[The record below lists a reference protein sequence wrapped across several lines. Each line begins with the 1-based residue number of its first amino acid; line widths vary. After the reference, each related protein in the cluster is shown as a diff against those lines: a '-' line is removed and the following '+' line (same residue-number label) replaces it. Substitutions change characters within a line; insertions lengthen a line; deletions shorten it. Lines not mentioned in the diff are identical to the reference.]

1 VNSTRG
7 RTQGR
12 ILVADDVE
20 ANRELMVALLAR
32 DGYTVVTAAD
42 GNEALEAVERE
53 PPDLVLSD
61 VMMPEMNGF
70 ELCGRLKQQ
79 RATRLIP
86 VVLVTALN
94 ERQDRIEGINAGA
107 DDFLTKP
114 VDAHELRARV
124 RSLIRLKR
132 FTDDLDSAE
141 SVILSL
147 ALTVEARD
155 AYTAG
160 HCERMASYAAAF
172 GECLGLGDEDIAALG
187 RGGYL
192 HDVGKIAVPD
202 AVLSKPGTLTP
213 EEFTVIQ
220 RHTTAGEALCGDLR
234 ILRPVRPIIRHH
246 HERFDGGGYPD
257 RLVGDDIPLLAQI
270 MSIVDI
276 FDALTTTRVY
286 REAISEEAA
295 CAELRAEADRGWRR
309 RDLVDAFVALCR
321 SGGLRGRAEQSPNGG
336 PRPFAAVVP

>member
-1 VNSTRG
+1 
-7 RTQGR
+7 
-12 ILVADDVE
+12 
-20 ANRELMVALLAR
+20 
-32 DGYTVVTAAD
+32 
-42 GNEALEAVERE
+42 
-53 PPDLVLSD
+53 
-61 VMMPEMNGF
+61 
-70 ELCGRLKQQ
+70 
-79 RATRLIP
+79 
-86 VVLVTALN
+86 
-94 ERQDRIEGINAGA
+94 
-107 DDFLTKP
+107 
-114 VDAHELRARV
+114 
-124 RSLIRLKR
+124 
-132 FTDDLDSAE
+132 
-141 SVILSL
+141 
-147 ALTVEARD
+147 
-155 AYTAG
+155 
-160 HCERMASYAAAF
+160 MASYAAAF

-257 RLVGDDIPLLAQI
+257 RLAGDDIPLLAQI